1 MTEAIQEVVKHLHEK
16 FGEQH
21 CVASE
26 FAGQTTVVVPRG
38 MLIEAMRFLRDDERC
53 GFDQLVDVMGVDYLG
68 YPNPTEGRFGLVY
81 PLLNIEANRRLQVKV
96 FVPEADMRVSSV
108 TGLWQGAEWPEREAA
123 EMFGFV
129 FEGHPDLRRIL
140 LCDLYDG
147 KHPLRKDY
155 PLRGEGERDSFKIV
169 TRETA

>member
-1 MTEAIQEVVKHLHEK
+1 MTEAIQEVVKQLHEK
-16 FGEQH
+16 FGTQD

-26 FAGQTTVVVPRG
+26 FAGQTTVVVPKG
-38 MLIEAMRFLRDDERC
+38 ILLEVMRFLRDEE

-68 YPNPTEGRFGLVY
+68 YPKSQARFGLVY
-81 PLLNIEANRRLQVKV
+81 PLLNIEANKRIQVKV
-96 FVPEADMRVSSV
+96 FAEEEDMQVPSLV
-108 TGLWQGAEWPEREAA
+108 GLWEGAGWPEREAA

-147 KHPLRKDY
+147 KYPLRKDY

-169 TRETA
+169 TRETS